1 MRKSKRRCNVDKQQE
16 DHEGQAQVCPQL
28 PMQYT
33 ALTTPK
39 PLLGRKDGR
48 WAVIARYD
56 DPLCPEG
63 SISQGLLVFEERTRI
78 LFLTPEEFISLYSIM
93 VPELWRF
100 LALVLVNLDFQ
111 ETHAAEIECAKSIL
125 RNSAKPKA
133 AEEGATDEH

>member
-78 LFLTPEEFISLYSIM
+78 LFLTPEEFISLYSVM

-100 LALVLVNLDFQ
+100 LALVLVNLDYQ
-111 ETHAAEIECAKSIL
+111 EDHAADIERAKIVL
-125 RNSAKPKA
+125 RNSPRLS
-133 AEEGATDEH
+133 TDQEPGQ